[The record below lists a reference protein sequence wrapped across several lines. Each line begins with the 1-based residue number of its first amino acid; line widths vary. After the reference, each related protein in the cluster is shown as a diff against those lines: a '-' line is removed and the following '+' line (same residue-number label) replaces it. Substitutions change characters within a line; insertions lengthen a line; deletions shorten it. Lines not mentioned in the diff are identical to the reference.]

1 MTISE
6 AESVVDL
13 VDEGQ
18 GQEALGALARAVRD
32 GLLRTRKQLPP
43 WLLYDERGSE
53 LFEEITTLAEYY
65 PTRTER
71 AILEVHADEM
81 VEAAGP
87 PLAVVE
93 LGAGTASKTQ
103 LLLTALL
110 ARQPRARYMPVD
122 VSPSALAQA
131 AAALARFRGLT
142 VQPVVARYPE
152 ELGFLSALP
161 GRRLVLFLG
170 SNIGNYGT
178 SAARAL
184 MSGVRRNLA
193 PGDACLVG
201 TDLRKPESIL
211 VAAYDDARGV
221 TAAFNKNVLAR
232 INRELGADF
241 DLSRFRHV
249 VRWNAKASRMEL
261 YLESTEAQIVS
272 VGALGV
278 EIPFRRRERI
288 HTESSHKFTQP
299 MVRRLFAAAGLRLEQ
314 TWYDER
320 RWFALHLARV
330 PSTGGAPQRI
340 GDQISGR
347 PRIPVDE

>member
-6 AESVVDL
+6 TAVDIR
-13 VDEGQ
+13 DEGQ
-18 GQEALGALARAVRD
+18 GMAADGALALVVRE
-32 GLLRTRKQLPP
+32 GLLRARKQLPP

-53 LFEEITTLAEYY
+53 LFEEITTLTEYY

-71 AILEVHADEM
+71 AILEMHADEM
-81 VEAAGP
+81 VDAAGP

-93 LGAGTASKTQ
+93 LGAGTAAKTQ
-103 LLLTALL
+103 LLLAALL

-131 AAALARFRGLT
+131 AAALARFPRLT

-170 SNIGNYGT
+170 SNIGNYGAR
-178 SAARAL
+178 AARTL
-184 MSGVRRNLA
+184 LTGVRRQLA
-193 PGDACLVG
+193 AGDAFLVG
-201 TDLRKPESIL
+201 TDLRKPEAML
-211 VAAYDDARGV
+211 LAAYDDARGV
-221 TAAFNKNVLAR
+221 TAEFNKNVLAR
-232 INRELGADF
+232 INRELGAGF

-249 VRWNAKASRMEL
+249 VRWNAKASRIEL
-261 YLESTEAQIVS
+261 YLESTEAQIVP
-272 VGALGV
+272 VKALGV
-278 EIPFRRRERI
+278 EIPFRRGERI
-288 HTESSHKFTQP
+288 HTESSHKFTLAA
-299 MVRRLFAAAGLRLEQ
+299 VRRLFTASGLRLEQ

-330 PSTGGAPQRI
+330 P
-340 GDQISGR
+340 
-347 PRIPVDE
+347 